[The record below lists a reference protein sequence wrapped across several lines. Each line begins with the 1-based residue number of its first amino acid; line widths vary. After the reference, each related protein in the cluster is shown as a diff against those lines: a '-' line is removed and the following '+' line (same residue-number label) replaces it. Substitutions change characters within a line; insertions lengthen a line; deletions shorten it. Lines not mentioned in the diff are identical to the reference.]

1 VIHDDE
7 TLASDSPEA
16 WAMNYMAATTFMT
29 GSGDDALLA
38 QGHWNIAFEL
48 GEIPRLDAA
57 KRQVGLGGTKI
68 EDLNKSPVFG
78 RLRLSLGL
86 PAGWVGELGYTPP
99 LVINGLHAQGLLDA
113 AIGHPVIRRDAWALS
128 ARIFG
133 QHGAALGDI
142 TCPADIAGISDSGKN
157 PYGCQ
162 APSHD
167 RVALNYY
174 GADLTAGGVRGGW
187 HWHVGAGIV
196 RTELGVQLD
205 ALTFSFRDRSR
216 LTANGIRRFFV
227 IGASRD
233 IGPHWTVGVEE
244 LHVPNPVRRTAD
256 DVVRNEPLNSFRI
269 RLGFRY

>member
-1 VIHDDE
+1 MIHDDRN
-7 TLASDSPEA
+7 LGSDSPEA

-29 GSGDDALLA
+29 GSGDDAGLA
-38 QGHWNIAFEL
+38 QGRWSIAFEL
-48 GEIPRLDAA
+48 AEIPRLDAA

-99 LVINGLHAQGLLDA
+99 LAINGLRAQGLFDA
-113 AIGHPVIRRDAWALS
+113 AIGHPLIRHDAWGLS

-133 QHGAALGDI
+133 QHGSALGDI
-142 TCPADIAGISDSGKN
+142 TCPADIAGISDSEKN
-157 PYGCQ
+157 PYGCE

-174 GADLTAGGVRGGW
+174 GADLTASGVGGEW
-187 HWHVGAGIV
+187 HWQFGAGIV
-196 RTELGVQLD
+196 RTELEVQLD

-216 LTANGIRRFFV
+216 LTANGMRRFMV

-233 IGPHWTVGVEE
+233 IGTRWTVGVEA
-244 LHVPNPVRRTAD
+244 LHVPNPVRRTPDNVEKNDA
-256 DVVRNEPLNSFRI
+256 LNSIRI
-269 RLGFRY
+269 RLSFRY